1 MTRIYLIL
9 PEESK
14 AHLGIIWHEKYCF
27 LNLEVKFADKVF
39 FYYLF
44 ILVCLKSFLELY
56 VKSKNE

>member
-27 LNLEVKFADKVF
+27 LNLEVKFADKGF
-39 FYYLF
+39 LLF
-44 ILVCLKSFLELY
+44 IHFGLFKIIFGTVCK
-56 VKSKNE
+56 VKK